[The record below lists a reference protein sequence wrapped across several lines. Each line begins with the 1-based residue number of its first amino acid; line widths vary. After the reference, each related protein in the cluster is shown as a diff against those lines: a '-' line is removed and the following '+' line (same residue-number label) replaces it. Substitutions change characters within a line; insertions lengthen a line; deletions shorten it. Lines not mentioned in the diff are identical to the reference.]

1 MRLKGKGTVRA
12 LLRANPSAEIEGKDR
27 LINAMKRYKEL
38 FALPNVVILGISAFP
53 ARLAYSMIGLAIF
66 FKTQQSTGSVAAAGL
81 AIGLNSLAG
90 SLTAG
95 VRGSVMDRWGQ
106 KWPLRILVP
115 SYAALIL
122 ALSSMHTKES
132 ILVTAF
138 ILGATA
144 PPINLSVRP
153 LWKDIVPEDYLR
165 TAYALDSS
173 MMSFTSVI
181 GPIVI
186 TTLALSS
193 HPGLGLGVTSA
204 LMLIGGTA
212 LALTSVSRNW
222 IPEKRAKGQ
231 QKLWRDRAIQ
241 ILMFEGCFIGFGW
254 GVFDVAV
261 PALATQEGVAHRVAW
276 IFAAFGIANVIGGLL
291 GGLVS
296 KKMAPRSALLRAYL
310 LWVIACIPIV
320 FTNPDWTMAIVGAG
334 IGFIGGAVQ
343 VFYFEVL
350 EAVRPQGSQTSS
362 LGWIWSVEGSFMAL
376 GAAVGG
382 FVSEHY
388 SPRAGLALT
397 PIMLAIGLTIFTI
410 GKGRLAA
417 ANDVP
422 TDAEDLAAIKDIS
435 NEVK

>member
-1 MRLKGKGTVRA
+1 M
-12 LLRANPSAEIEGKDR
+12 N
-27 LINAMKRYKEL
+27 RYKEL
-38 FALPNVVILGISAFP
+38 LAMPHVLILAISAFP
-53 ARLAYSMIGLAIF
+53 ARLAYSMIALGIF
-66 FKTQQSTGSVAAAGL
+66 FKTEQTTGSIAAAGL

-95 VRGSVMDRWGQ
+95 IRGSVMDRWGQ

-122 ALSSMHTKES
+122 TLNTMQSKES
-132 ILVTAF
+132 LLITAF

-153 LWKDIVPEDYLR
+153 LWKDIVPENFLR

-181 GPIVI
+181 GPVVI

-193 HPGLGLGVTSA
+193 HPGLGLGVTAA

-222 IPEKRAKGQ
+222 IPEKKKKGQ
-231 QKLWRDRAIQ
+231 QRLWRDRAIQ
-241 ILMFEGCFIGFGW
+241 LLMFEGCFIGFGW

-261 PALATQEGVAHRVAW
+261 PAFATQEGVQHRVAW
-276 IFAAFGIANVIGGLL
+276 IFASFGAATVIGGLL

-296 KKMAPRSALLRAYL
+296 KKLAPLFALRRAYL
-310 LWVIACIPIV
+310 LWLIACVPV
-320 FTNPDWTMAIVGAG
+320 AFTYPDWTMALMGAC
-334 IGFIGGAVQ
+334 IGFLGGAVQ

-350 EAVRPQGSQTSS
+350 EAVRPQGSQTAS
-362 LGWIWSVEGSFMAL
+362 LGWIWSVEGSFMAI

-382 FVSEHY
+382 VVSETL
-388 SPRAGLALT
+388 SPRIGLGML
-397 PIMLAIGLTIFTI
+397 PIMIFIGLIILTI
-410 GKGRLAA
+410 GRGRLSA

-422 TDAEDLAAIKDIS
+422 TEAEDLAAIKDIS

>member
-1 MRLKGKGTVRA
+1 
-12 LLRANPSAEIEGKDR
+12 
-27 LINAMKRYKEL
+27 MKRYKEL
-38 FALPNVVILGISAFP
+38 LAMPNVLILAISAFP
-53 ARLAYSMIGLAIF
+53 ARLAYSMIALGIF
-66 FKTQQSTGSVAAAGL
+66 FKTQQTTGSVAAAGL

-90 SLTAG
+90 SATAG
-95 VRGSVMDRWGQ
+95 IRGSVMDRWGQ

-115 SYAALIL
+115 SYAFSIL
-122 ALSSMHTKES
+122 ALNTMQTKES
-132 ILVTAF
+132 LLITAF

-153 LWKDIVPEDYLR
+153 LWKDIVPEDFLR
-165 TAYALDSS
+165 TAYALDTA

-181 GPIVI
+181 GPVVI
-186 TTLALSS
+186 TSLALSS
-193 HPGLGLGVTSA
+193 HPGFGLGATSA
-204 LMLIGGTA
+204 LMIIGGTA
-212 LALTSVSRNW
+212 LALTSVSKNW
-222 IPEKRAKGQ
+222 IPEKKEKGQ
-231 QKLWRDRAIQ
+231 QRLWRDKAIQ
-241 ILMFEGCFIGFGW
+241 LLMFEGCFIGFGW

-261 PALATQEGVAHRVAW
+261 PAFATEENVANRVAW

-296 KKMAPRSALLRAYL
+296 KKLAPLTALLRAYFI
-310 LWVIACIPIV
+310 WVLACIPFI
-320 FTNPDWTMAIVGAG
+320 FTYPDWTMALVGAG

-362 LGWIWSVEGSFMAL
+362 LGWIWSVEGSFMAI

-388 SPRAGLALT
+388 SPRVGLALT
-397 PIMLAIGLTIFTI
+397 PLMLLIGLFIFTV

-422 TDAEDLAAIKDIS
+422 TVAEDLAAIKDIS
-435 NEVK
+435 NEAR